1 MLAIQHLQIFCWSAT
16 LLVSHIEITILKLFK
31 PPVGLHTAQSIAK
44 TLKCADASSI
54 RSARIQRPPASTAN
68 ATGPSC
74 LGNPHPVSTPK
85 RASDFCSPYQ
95 GFLDKADSNS
105 PSLSRNG
112 NDSEMANLP
121 TDMELEMNLSQRSE
135 TRSPSPQSQLA
146 PCEQLKYNKAQLAK
160 METFRKF
167 KQACVGSLRQM
178 PDHYPEEP
186 FFVRALTELQE
197 IEETMAIAVSDID
210 SFDPC

>member
-1 MLAIQHLQIFCWSAT
+1 MASFKEKAQCVVWFQGTKSSINVQYKFRRCSGG
-16 LLVSHIEITILKLFK
+16 K
-31 PPVGLHTAQSIAK
+31 PPGEKLIKRRYVKEKGCVEDIHRSDGPSESEATAEHTS
-44 TLKCADASSI
+44 KCADASFI

-105 PSLSRNG
+105 PSPSRNG

-121 TDMELEMNLSQRSE
+121 NDMELEMNLSQRSE
-135 TRSPSPQSQLA
+135 PRSPSPQSQLT
-146 PCEQLKYNKAQLAK
+146 PCEQLK
-160 METFRKF
+160 
-167 KQACVGSLRQM
+167 
-178 PDHYPEEP
+178 
-186 FFVRALTELQE
+186 
-197 IEETMAIAVSDID
+197 
-210 SFDPC
+210 